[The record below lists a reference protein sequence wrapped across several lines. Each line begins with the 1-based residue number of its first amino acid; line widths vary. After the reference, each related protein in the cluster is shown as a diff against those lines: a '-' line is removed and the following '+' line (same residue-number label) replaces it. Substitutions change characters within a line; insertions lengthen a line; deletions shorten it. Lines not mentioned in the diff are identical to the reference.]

1 MDKLIKDILDIYEGD
16 ARAVAIKNLVDDNEE
31 LKNENSMLSKKVKTV
46 KQVIPMLVGVVVIPI
61 VSLLTLL
68 VGTNLL
74 TTSITLGLTSLT
86 ALQILV
92 KLTKDGD

>member
-16 ARAVAIKNLVDDNEE
+16 ARAVAIKNLVDGNEE
-31 LKNENSMLSKKVKTV
+31 LKAENNRLSKKVKTV
-46 KQVIPMLVGVVVIPI
+46 KQVTPMLVGVVVLPI

-74 TTSITLGLTSLT
+74 TTSVTLGLTSLT